1 LLRGSFAGLCLLTFA
16 SRAEAA
22 EARRRFEIAPKP
34 YADALI
40 DLAVQAN
47 VSLLGASA
55 CGTGGRARL
64 SGRYTLSDALARVL
78 AGAPCAWRIVDA
90 QTVRI
95 SPLARG
101 PSVIGPATPAV
112 TELLVTAR
120 KRPERL
126 DTLPAGVSVISGDQ
140 LFASGAGDVRDTA
153 GELVGVLMTNLG
165 PGRDK
170 LLMRGLSDGAFT
182 GRARSTVSTYL
193 DDAPINYNAPDPD
206 LRLTDV
212 ERVETVRGPQGALYG
227 SGALAGVYRIVAMK
241 PDPRAFS
248 AGLQAQASRTH
259 GGSDSYLAE
268 GFANLP
274 IAGGAGALR
283 LVGYYDN
290 AGGYLDNIALRLS
303 NVDSTT
309 RQGGRAALRLALGD
323 RWTLDVSAAG
333 QRLHSRDTQYV
344 TMNAAD
350 PGLGA
355 APETR
360 LRAEPTLPTDPG
372 GVGGATNRTTQ
383 VREASVN
390 DFAQGAVT
398 LRGELPGADLTATTS
413 YVQHA
418 YSSNYDATRVA
429 TGFSPEAVLGIYSEA
444 ARIHRVVQDVVLT
457 STGSGQV
464 SWLVGAYGSASL
476 ERTPSALDILAGP
489 GPSVPLLAAAA
500 RLTRVYDEDR
510 RDHLHELAAY
520 GEATWRFAPG
530 WTLSA
535 GARAFESHLQVKTN
549 IAGAPP
555 TAPRTVEASSSFSG
569 ISPKVSLQ
577 YEFMDGALV
586 YGLYS
591 EGFRP
596 GGVNTT
602 NFVGIKLSRTTFE
615 PDRLQNFEL
624 GAKGRFADQRLVLRG
639 AVFYDLWS
647 NIQSDQYRAGPTG
660 SGLSYTANVG
670 DAHIRGAEA
679 EAAYDWDFGLTLQ
692 ANALY
697 SAPKFTSVNP
707 DFANFLGSGLPG
719 APRWSG
725 GVLARYEHPL
735 PRGLILRLV
744 GQAAYVGPARLTFD
758 PTLSARTDGVINVTL
773 LADLVARRWTAGVYV
788 TNPANSA
795 GDTFA
800 YGNPFTFG
808 QVRQVTPQRPRT
820 IGLRLAAT
828 F

>member
-1 LLRGSFAGLCLLTFA
+1 
-16 SRAEAA
+16 
-22 EARRRFEIAPKP
+22 
-34 YADALI
+34 
-40 DLAVQAN
+40 V
-47 VSLLGASA
+47 
-55 CGTGGRARL
+55 
-64 SGRYTLSDALARVL
+64 
-78 AGAPCAWRIVDA
+78 
-90 QTVRI
+90 
-95 SPLARG
+95 
-101 PSVIGPATPAV
+101 V

-120 KRPERL
+120 KRSERL
-126 DTLPAGVSVISGDQ
+126 DALPAGVSVISGEQ
-140 LFASGAGDVRDTA
+140 LRASGAGDVRDTA

-241 PDPRAFS
+241 PDPERYS
-248 AGLQAQASRTH
+248 AGLQAQVSSTH
-259 GGSDSYLAE
+259 GGSTSYVAE

-274 IAGGAGALR
+274 LFAGQGALR
-283 LVGYYDN
+283 LVAYYDDE
-290 AGGYLDNIALRLS
+290 GGYLDNVALRLS

-323 RWTLDVSAAG
+323 RWTLDISAAG
-333 QRLHSRDTQYV
+333 QRLRSRDTQYV
-344 TMNAAD
+344 TSPAAAPD
-350 PGLGA
+350 PGSDLVASRG
-355 APETR
+355 
-360 LRAEPTLPTDPG
+360 EPILPGDPG
-372 GVGGATNRTTQ
+372 GVGNATNRTTQ
-383 VREASVN
+383 VREASIN
-390 DFAQGAVT
+390 DFAQAAVT
-398 LRGELPGADLTATTS
+398 LHGELPGADLTATTS

-418 YSSNYDATRVA
+418 YSSLYDATRVA
-429 TGFSPEAVLGIYSEA
+429 TGFDAEAALGIYSEA
-444 ARIHRVVQDVVLT
+444 ARIHRVVQDVVFT
-457 STGSGQV
+457 STGSGEV

-476 ERTPSALDILAGP
+476 ERTPSALDILAG
-489 GPSVPLLAAAA
+489 SVSLAAVKAGPM

-510 RDHLHELAAY
+510 RDHLNELALY

-535 GARAFESHLQVKTN
+535 GARAFRSHLHVKTN

-555 TAPRTVEASSSFSG
+555 TAPRTVEAASTFSG

-602 NFVGIKLSRTTFE
+602 NFVGVSARRTTFE

-725 GVLARYEHPL
+725 DLLARYEHPL
-735 PRGLILRLV
+735 PRDLTLRLV
-744 GQAAYVGPARLTFD
+744 AQAAYVGPARLTFD
-758 PTLSARTDGVINVTL
+758 PTLSARTDTVVNVSL
-773 LADLVARRWTAGVYV
+773 LADLVARRWTAGIYV

-795 GDTFA
+795 GNTFA

-820 IGLRLAAT
+820 VGLRLAAT

>member
-1 LLRGSFAGLCLLTFA
+1 M
-16 SRAEAA
+16 
-22 EARRRFEIAPKP
+22 
-34 YADALI
+34 
-40 DLAVQAN
+40 
-47 VSLLGASA
+47 
-55 CGTGGRARL
+55 
-64 SGRYTLSDALARVL
+64 
-78 AGAPCAWRIVDA
+78 
-90 QTVRI
+90 
-95 SPLARG
+95 G
-101 PSVIGPATPAV
+101 PPTPVV

-126 DTLPAGVSVISGDQ
+126 DSLPAGVSVISGEQ
-140 LFASGAGDVRDTA
+140 LRASGAGDVRDTA

-241 PDPRAFS
+241 PDPERYS
-248 AGLQAQASRTH
+248 AGLQAQVSSTH
-259 GGSDSYLAE
+259 GGSTSYVTE

-274 IAGGAGALR
+274 IFAGQAALR
-283 LVGYYDN
+283 LVAYYDDE
-290 AGGYLDNIALRLS
+290 GGYLDNVALRLS

-323 RWTLDVSAAG
+323 RWTIDISAAG

-344 TMNAAD
+344 TSPAAD
-350 PGLGA
+350 PDPG
-355 APETR
+355 PEPVASR
-360 LRAEPTLPTDPG
+360 GEPVMSGDSG
-372 GVGGATNRTTQ
+372 GVGHAASRTTQ
-383 VREASVN
+383 VREASIN
-390 DFAQGAVT
+390 DFAQAAVT
-398 LRGELPGADLTATTS
+398 LRGELSGADLTATTS

-418 YSSNYDATRVA
+418 YSSLYDATRVA
-429 TGFSPEAVLGIYSEA
+429 TGFDAESELGIYSEA

-457 STGSGQV
+457 STGSGEL
-464 SWLVGAYGSASL
+464 SWLVGAYGAASL
-476 ERTPSALDILAGP
+476 ERTPSALDILAG
-489 GPSVPLLAAAA
+489 SVSLAAVKAVPM

-510 RDHLHELAAY
+510 RDHLNELALY

-535 GARAFESHLQVKTN
+535 GGRAFRSHLDVKTN

-555 TAPRTVEASSSFSG
+555 TAARNVEAASTFSG

-577 YEFMDGALV
+577 YEFVDGALV

-602 NFVGIKLSRTTFE
+602 NFVGVSARRTTFE

-624 GAKGRFADQRLVLRG
+624 GAKGRFLDRRLVLRG

-670 DAHIRGAEA
+670 DAHIQGAEA
-679 EAAYDWDFGLTLQ
+679 EAAYDWGFGLTVQ
-692 ANALY
+692 ANLLY

-707 DFANFLGSGLPG
+707 DFSAFLGSGLPG

-725 GVLARYEHPL
+725 GLVARYERPL
-735 PRGLILRLV
+735 PRGLTLRLV

-758 PTLSARTDGVINVTL
+758 PMLSARTDAVVDVKL
-773 LADLVARRWTAGVYV
+773 LADLVTGRWTAGVYV

-795 GDTFA
+795 GNTFA

-820 IGLRLAAT
+820 VGLRLAAN

>member
-1 LLRGSFAGLCLLTFA
+1 
-16 SRAEAA
+16 
-22 EARRRFEIAPKP
+22 
-34 YADALI
+34 
-40 DLAVQAN
+40 
-47 VSLLGASA
+47 
-55 CGTGGRARL
+55 
-64 SGRYTLSDALARVL
+64 
-78 AGAPCAWRIVDA
+78 
-90 QTVRI
+90 
-95 SPLARG
+95 
-101 PSVIGPATPAV
+101 
-112 TELLVTAR
+112 
-120 KRPERL
+120 
-126 DTLPAGVSVISGDQ
+126 
-140 LFASGAGDVRDTA
+140 
-153 GELVGVLMTNLG
+153 MTNLG

-241 PDPRAFS
+241 PDPERFS
-248 AGLQAQASRTH
+248 AGLQTQVSRTH
-259 GGSDSYLAE
+259 GGSTSYVAE

-274 IAGGAGALR
+274 LGGGNGALR
-283 LVGYYDN
+283 LVGYYDDE
-290 AGGYLDNIALRLS
+290 GGYLDNVALRLS

-344 TMNAAD
+344 TDVPAAPD
-350 PGLGA
+350 LGA
-355 APETR
+355 VRAAPA
-360 LRAEPTLPTDPG
+360 LSGDLGAI
-372 GVGGATNRTTQ
+372 GGATSRTTQ
-383 VREASVN
+383 VREASIN

-398 LRGELPGADLTATTS
+398 LRGELPGAELAATTS

-418 YSSNYDATRVA
+418 YSSLYDATRVA
-429 TGFSPEAVLGIYSEA
+429 AGFSAEAVLGIYSEA

-457 STGSGQV
+457 SSGSGDV

-489 GPSVPLLAAAA
+489 GPTVPLAAAVT

-510 RDHLHELAAY
+510 RDRLHELAAY

-535 GARAFESHLQVKTN
+535 GARAFSSHLVVRTD

-555 TAPRTVEASSSFSG
+555 TAPRTVEATSSLAG
-569 ISPKVSLQ
+569 VSPKLSLQ

-602 NFVGIKLSRTTFE
+602 NFVGVSAKRTTFE
-615 PDRLQNFEL
+615 PDRLENFEL
-624 GAKGRFADQRLVLRG
+624 GAKGRFLDQRLVLRG
-639 AVFYDLWS
+639 AAFYDRWS
-647 NIQSDQYRAGPTG
+647 SIQSDQYRAGPTG

-670 DAHIRGAEA
+670 DAHIKGAEA
-679 EAAYDWDFGLTLQ
+679 EAAYDWGFGLVLQ

-697 SAPKFTSVNP
+697 SAPKFTKVNT

-725 GVLARYEHPL
+725 GLLARYERPL
-735 PRGLILRLV
+735 PRDLTLRLV
-744 GQAAYVGPARLTFD
+744 AQAAYVGPARLTFD
-758 PTLSARTDGVINVTL
+758 PTLSARTDPVVNVNL
-773 LADLVARRWTAGVYV
+773 LADLVARRWTAGLYV

-795 GDTFA
+795 GNTFA

-820 IGLRLAAT
+820 VGLRLAST

>member
-1 LLRGSFAGLCLLTFA
+1 VVGSPT
-16 SRAEAA
+16 
-22 EARRRFEIAPKP
+22 
-34 YADALI
+34 
-40 DLAVQAN
+40 
-47 VSLLGASA
+47 
-55 CGTGGRARL
+55 
-64 SGRYTLSDALARVL
+64 
-78 AGAPCAWRIVDA
+78 
-90 QTVRI
+90 
-95 SPLARG
+95 PL
-101 PSVIGPATPAV
+101 V

-126 DTLPAGVSVISGDQ
+126 DALPAGVSVISGEQ
-140 LFASGAGDVRDTA
+140 LRASGAGDVRDTA

-241 PDPRAFS
+241 PDPERVS
-248 AGLQAQASRTH
+248 GGLQAQVSQTH
-259 GGSDSYLAE
+259 GGSTSYVAE

-274 IAGGAGALR
+274 LFAGQGALR
-283 LVGYYDN
+283 LVGYYDDE
-290 AGGYLDNIALRLS
+290 GGYLDNVALRLS

-323 RWTLDVSAAG
+323 RWTIDISAAG

-344 TMNAAD
+344 TTPSAD
-350 PGLGA
+350 PD
-355 APETR
+355 
-360 LRAEPTLPTDPG
+360 PTLAATPLVATRGAPGLDGDPG
-372 GVGGATNRTTQ
+372 GVGQATNRTTQ

-398 LRGELPGADLTATTS
+398 VRGELPGADLTATTS

-418 YSSNYDATRVA
+418 YSSLYDATRVA
-429 TGFSPEAVLGIYSEA
+429 AGFSPEAVLGIYSEA

-457 STGSGQV
+457 STGSGDLN
-464 SWLVGAYGSASL
+464 WLVGAYGSASL
-476 ERTPSALDILAGP
+476 ERTPSALDILPGP
-489 GPSVPLLAAAA
+489 GPILPLASSVM

-510 RDHLHELAAY
+510 RDHLNELAVY

-535 GARAFESHLQVKTN
+535 GGRAFRSHLDVKTN

-555 TAPRTVEASSSFSG
+555 TLVRAVEATSSFSG
-569 ISPKVSLQ
+569 ISPKISLQ
-577 YEFMDGALV
+577 YEFMDGFLV

-602 NFVGIKLSRTTFE
+602 NFVGVKPARTTFE
-615 PDRLQNFEL
+615 PDRLQNFEI
-624 GAKGRFADQRLVLRG
+624 GAKGRFLDRRLVLRG
-639 AVFYDLWS
+639 AAFYDLWS
-647 NIQSDQYRAGPTG
+647 NIQSDQYRQS
-660 SGLSYTANVG
+660 SGLAYTANVG
-670 DAHIRGAEA
+670 DAHIQGAEA
-679 EAAYDWDFGLTLQ
+679 EAAYDWGFGLNLQ
-692 ANALY
+692 ANLLY

-707 DFANFLGSGLPG
+707 DFSSFLGSGLPG

-725 GVLARYEHPL
+725 GLVARYERPL
-735 PRGLILRLV
+735 PRDLTLRLV

-758 PTLSARTDGVINVTL
+758 PMLSARTDPVVNVSL

-795 GDTFA
+795 GNTFA

-820 IGLRLAAT
+820 VGLRLTAT

>member
-1 LLRGSFAGLCLLTFA
+1 VVGPPT
-16 SRAEAA
+16 
-22 EARRRFEIAPKP
+22 
-34 YADALI
+34 
-40 DLAVQAN
+40 
-47 VSLLGASA
+47 
-55 CGTGGRARL
+55 
-64 SGRYTLSDALARVL
+64 
-78 AGAPCAWRIVDA
+78 
-90 QTVRI
+90 
-95 SPLARG
+95 PL
-101 PSVIGPATPAV
+101 V

-126 DTLPAGVSVISGDQ
+126 DSLPAGVSVISGEQ
-140 LFASGAGDVRDTA
+140 LRASGAGDVRDTA

-241 PDPRAFS
+241 PDPERYS
-248 AGLQAQASRTH
+248 AGLQAQVSGTH
-259 GGSDSYLAE
+259 GGSTSYVAE

-274 IAGGAGALR
+274 LFAGQGALR
-283 LVGYYDN
+283 LVAYYDDE
-290 AGGYLDNIALRLS
+290 GGYLDNVALRLS

-309 RQGGRAALRLALGD
+309 RQGGRGALRLALGD
-323 RWTLDVSAAG
+323 RWTIDISAAG

-344 TMNAAD
+344 TTPAAD
-350 PGLGA
+350 P
-355 APETR
+355 APDPNLVASR
-360 LRAEPTLPTDPG
+360 GEPILSTDPG
-372 GVGGATNRTTQ
+372 GIGHATNRTTQ
-383 VREASVN
+383 VREASIN
-390 DFAQGAVT
+390 DFAEAAVT

-418 YSSNYDATRVA
+418 YSSLYDATRVA
-429 TGFSPEAVLGIYSEA
+429 TGFDAEAALGIYSEA

-457 STGSGQV
+457 STGSGEL

-476 ERTPSALDILAGP
+476 ERTPSALDILAG
-489 GPSVPLLAAAA
+489 SVSLAAVKAVPM

-510 RDHLHELAAY
+510 RDRLNELALY

-535 GARAFESHLQVKTN
+535 GGRAFRSHLQVKTN

-555 TAPRTVEASSSFSG
+555 TLVRAVETTSSFSG
-569 ISPKVSLQ
+569 ISPKISLQ

-602 NFVGIKLSRTTFE
+602 NFVGVKLARTTFE
-615 PDRLQNFEL
+615 PDRLQNFEV
-624 GAKGRFADQRLVLRG
+624 GAKGRFLDRRLVLRG

-647 NIQSDQYRAGPTG
+647 NIQSDQYRQS
-660 SGLSYTANVG
+660 SGLAYTANVG
-670 DAHIRGAEA
+670 DAHIQGAEA
-679 EAAYDWDFGLTLQ
+679 EGAYDWGFGLTLQ
-692 ANALY
+692 ANLLY

-707 DFANFLGSGLPG
+707 DFSAFLGSGLPG

-725 GVLARYEHPL
+725 GLLARYEHPL
-735 PRGLILRLV
+735 PRDLTLRLV

-758 PTLSARTDGVINVTL
+758 PMLSARTDAVVDVRL
-773 LADLVARRWTAGVYV
+773 LADVLTGRWTAGVYV

-795 GDTFA
+795 GNTFA

-820 IGLRLAAT
+820 VGLRLAAT

>member
-1 LLRGSFAGLCLLTFA
+1 MRIT
-16 SRAEAA
+16 AA
-22 EARRRFEIAPKP
+22 APG
-34 YADALI
+34 AT
-40 DLAVQAN
+40 VQ
-47 VSLLGASA
+47 
-55 CGTGGRARL
+55 
-64 SGRYTLSDALARVL
+64 
-78 AGAPCAWRIVDA
+78 
-90 QTVRI
+90 
-95 SPLARG
+95 G
-101 PSVIGPATPAV
+101 PPTPVVA
-112 TELLVTAR
+112 ELLVTAR

-126 DTLPAGVSVISGDQ
+126 DALPAGVSVLSGDQ
-140 LFASGAGDVRDTA
+140 LRATGAGDVRDTA

-170 LLMRGLSDGAFT
+170 VLMRGLSDGAFT

-212 ERVETVRGPQGALYG
+212 ERVETLRGPQGALYG

-241 PDPRAFS
+241 PDPERFA
-248 AGLQAQASRTH
+248 AGLQVQASRTH
-259 GGSDSYLAE
+259 GGSASYVAE
-268 GFANLP
+268 GFTNLP
-274 IAGGAGALR
+274 LPGGKAALR
-283 LVGYYDN
+283 LVGYYDDE
-290 AGGYLDNIALRLS
+290 GGYLDNVALRLS

-309 RQGGRAALRLALGD
+309 REGGRAALRLALGD
-323 RWTLDVSAAG
+323 RWTLDIAAAG
-333 QRLHSRDTQYV
+333 QRLHSRDTQYL
-344 TMNAAD
+344 TSGAAAA
-350 PGLGA
+350 GLGA
-355 APETR
+355 A
-360 LRAEPTLPTDPG
+360 RAEPALSGDL
-372 GVGGATNRTTQ
+372 VGGGAATNRTTQ

-418 YSSNYDATRVA
+418 YSSLYDATRVA
-429 TGFSPEAVLGIYSEA
+429 AGFSPEAVLGIYSEA
-444 ARIHRVVQDVVLT
+444 ARIHRGVQDLVLT
-457 STGSGQV
+457 STGSGEV

-489 GPSVPLLAAAA
+489 TPSVPLLAAAVSH
-500 RLTRVYDEDR
+500 LTRVYDEDR
-510 RDHLHELAAY
+510 RDHLRELAAY
-520 GEATWRFAPG
+520 GEATWRFAPD

-535 GARAFESHLQVKTN
+535 GARAFRSHLDVKTN

-555 TAPRTVEASSSFSG
+555 TAPRTVEATASISG

-602 NFVGIKLSRTTFE
+602 NFVGVSAKRTTFE

-624 GAKGRFADQRLVLRG
+624 GAKGRFLDQRLVLRG
-639 AVFYDLWS
+639 AAFYDQWS

-670 DAHIRGAEA
+670 DAHIRGVEA

-697 SAPKFTSVNP
+697 SAPKFTKVNQ
-707 DFANFLGSGLPG
+707 DFASFLGSGLPG

-725 GVLARYEHPL
+725 SLLARYEHAL
-735 PRGLILRLV
+735 PRDLMLRLV

-758 PTLSARTDGVINVTL
+758 PTLSARTDPVWNVSL
-773 LADLVARRWTAGVYV
+773 LADLVARRWTAGLYV

-795 GDTFA
+795 GNTFA

-820 IGLRLAAT
+820 VGVRLTAAY
-828 F
+828 